1 MAARLLRTYGP
12 AVGLDPGF
20 TIHDRTDSED
30 LLDVLRT
37 ELGLA
42 KSAKAFPKKGTLM
55 GIYSHCVNAQ
65 LPLEKVLAVQYADY
79 LEYGQDL
86 KRLFTLYASRKQ
98 ESNTLDYDDLLLF
111 WLGLLS
117 EPEIGQRVSERFSA
131 VLVDEYQDTNR
142 LQSEILQ
149 KLCPTGRGLTVV
161 GDDAQ
166 SIYSFRAA
174 TVRNILDF
182 PQQFPGA
189 EVLKLQQNY
198 RSVQPILDATNA
210 IIAQSREHYAK
221 KLWTRREGG
230 EKPRLVTCGDDT
242 GQAEYVVSRILE
254 HREQGIELKRQAVL
268 FRASHNSII
277 LETELVRRK
286 IPFVK
291 YGGLRFA
298 EAAHVKDVMAFSA
311 AGGKLS

>member
-1 MAARLLRTYGP
+1 M
-12 AVGLDPGF
+12 
-20 TIHDRTDSED
+20 
-30 LLDVLRT
+30 
-37 ELGLA
+37 
-42 KSAKAFPKKGTLM
+42 
-55 GIYSHCVNAQ
+55 
-65 LPLEKVLAVQYADY
+65 
-79 LEYGQDL
+79 
-86 KRLFTLYASRKQ
+86 
-98 ESNTLDYDDLLLF
+98 
-111 WLGLLS
+111 
-117 EPEIGQRVSERFSA
+117 
-131 VLVDEYQDTNR
+131 
-142 LQSEILQ
+142 
-149 KLCPTGRGLTVV
+149 V

-189 EVLKLQQNY
+189 AVLKLQQNY

-210 IIAQSREHYAK
+210 IMAQSRENYAK

-230 EKPRLVTCGDDT
+230 EKPRLVMCADDT
-242 GQAEYVVSRILE
+242 GQAEYVVGRILE

-277 LETELVRRK
+277 LEAELARRQ

-298 EAAHVKDVMAFSA
+298 EAAHVKDVMAFLRLAENYRDVTAGTRVLKLFPGIGPQKAAQLMAGLHQAAGDLQAWEGYLAVPSA
-311 AGGKLS
+311 ARNVWPKFMQLMNRLASRAAAPLSDQIRAILDVLRTFSRGAL